1 MSWRLLGCAVLAAA
15 VFVGL
20 GLLALNLAIGRIGC
34 PPTVV
39 WGDRTYDAEGDP
51 TQEPV
56 VGVGEPVLLG
66 STFIGALSREVWGPE
81 GTDPTPTEGDVLP
94 DEIALSCG
102 DGTYQ
107 SYAFSGLVPS
117 PRPSP

>member
-1 MSWRLLGCAVLAAA
+1 MSWRLLGCGLLAAA

-39 WGDRTYDAEGDP
+39 WGDRAYAAEGAP
-51 TQEPV
+51 TDQPV
-56 VGVGEPVLLG
+56 VGSGEPVLMG
-66 STFIGALSREVWGPE
+66 STFIGALSREVYGPE
-81 GTDPTPTEGDVLP
+81 GADPSPTAGDQLP

-102 DGTYQ
+102 DGTFQ
-107 SYAFSGLVPS
+107 TYAFSVVVSPPAPS
-117 PRPSP
+117 P